1 MFGLCFGIHYGT
13 HSLGGELLSLQVF
26 SQTGIIP
33 HSGSERYFCT
43 IVCIYSNEQ
52 QATCQHPHGKFSSLF
67 SVRMLDYLKKKKSLP
82 NKSGENKKVKY
93 QGKVFH
99 IWRDGNNTSQPQEK
113 Q

>member
-1 MFGLCFGIHYGT
+1 MFGLCFGIHYET
-13 HSLGGELLSLQVF
+13 HSLGGELLSLQVS

-67 SVRMLDYLKKKKSLP
+67 SVSMLDYLKKKK
-82 NKSGENKKVKY
+82 KVY
-93 QGKVFH
+93 QISQGKIKKLNIKAKCF
-99 IWRDGNNTSQPQEK
+99 ISGGMEITQPQEK